1 MEKPLNV
8 INQMQVEGLFTKY
21 AIGGGIAA
29 LFYIEPF
36 ATFDLDIFVI
46 LPETPR
52 ALISLSPLYD
62 WLAQRG
68 YETEKEQVIIE
79 GIPVQFIPVYN
90 DLVKDAVQNAVEKAY
105 GNTKTFVL
113 RQEYLVA
120 IMLQTLRPKDR
131 DRLIK
136 FLDGSELSSVKLA
149 PILMK
154 HNLKAA
160 YDNFKRRYYDK

>member
-1 MEKPLNV
+1 MEKPLKV
-8 INQMQVEGLFTKY
+8 INQMQLEGLFTKY
-21 AIGGGIAA
+21 AIGGGIAS
-29 LFYIEPF
+29 LFYIEPI
-36 ATFDLDIFVI
+36 ATFDLDIFII
-46 LPETPR
+46 LPETSG
-52 ALISLSPLYD
+52 ALVSLSPLYD

-90 DLVKDAVQNAVEKAY
+90 DLVKDGVQNAVEKRY

-113 RQEYLVA
+113 QQEYLVA

-136 FLDGSELSSVKLA
+136 FLDEAELSSEELDA
-149 PILMK
+149 ILTK
-154 HNLKAA
+154 HSLKAA
-160 YDNFKRRYYDK
+160 YDNFRRRYYDQ